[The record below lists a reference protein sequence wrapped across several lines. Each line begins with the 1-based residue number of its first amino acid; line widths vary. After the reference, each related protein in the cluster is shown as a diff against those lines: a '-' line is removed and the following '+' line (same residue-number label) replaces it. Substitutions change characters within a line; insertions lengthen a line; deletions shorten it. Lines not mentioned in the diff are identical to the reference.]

1 MPDQDVYRKVGR
13 GGAGNFVSSKPED
26 AANAD
31 LEAQNLATEEVQPSV
46 NGPSRAGRGGFGNYV
61 NPEELPDAK
70 EQDEMAQKT
79 AAAVNASLK
88 KNHVARG
95 GLGGRGGAGNWKH
108 AISFE
113 EEERMR
119 EEERLRGEQLAKK
132 VKEEVDQGLKMP
144 EKAHH
149 GHHVKHNEQ

>member
-1 MPDQDVYRKVGR
+1 VINHLFSISHSQ
-13 GGAGNFVSSKPED
+13 
-26 AANAD
+26 AD
-31 LEAQNLATEEVQPSV
+31 LEAQNLATEEVQPSA
-46 NGPSRAGRGGFGNYV
+46 NAPSRAGRGGFGNYV

-70 EQDEMAQKT
+70 EQDEMAHKT

-88 KNHVARG
+88 KNHVVRG

-119 EEERLRGEQLAKK
+119 EEERSRGEQLAKK
-132 VKEEVDQGLKMP
+132 VKEEVDKGLRMP

>member
-31 LEAQNLATEEVQPSV
+31 LEAQNLATEEVQLTANAPA
-46 NGPSRAGRGGFGNYV
+46 RAGRGGFGNYV

-70 EQDEMAQKT
+70 EQAEMAQKT

-88 KNHVARG
+88 KNHVVRG

-119 EEERLRGEQLAKK
+119 EEERSRGEELAKK
-132 VKEEVDQGLKMP
+132 VKEEVDKGLRMP
-144 EKAHH
+144 EKVHH
-149 GHHVKHNEQ
+149 GHHTKHNDQ